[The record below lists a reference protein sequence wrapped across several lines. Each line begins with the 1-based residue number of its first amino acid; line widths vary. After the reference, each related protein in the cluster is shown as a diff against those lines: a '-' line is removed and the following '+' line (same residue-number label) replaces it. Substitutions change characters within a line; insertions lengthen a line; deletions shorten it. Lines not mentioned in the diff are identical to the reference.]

1 MKNRV
6 LSVLLSIGIILSN
19 CSTGFIAIAEDDN
32 PVSTETTE
40 TNEPTTEPTDVP
52 STDDPT
58 TNENEEDN
66 PNTDPADNPNY
77 DLEDDPSKDDKALI
91 NVSIKENKNLTIYH
105 GQENEL
111 NIIYNKNN
119 NAGKP
124 RYSDYF
130 EFSSNDWNEALF
142 NNIELKFERVT
153 EDIPEGVIAYTV
165 AFMFKEDSL
174 ELEEKY
180 AFEYDEKYVFTET
193 DYQVPDISVKTAIEN
208 NGQMALIW
216 ENDDYSVSLSNEAES
231 FVEPSTG
238 KILLT
243 DDIKSDSKYYLRNVN
258 SDSVEYHAISIGYNI
273 DSKADIEISTD
284 AVISQDIDF
293 SNSSAYNKSV
303 QITITAFAKSTSAN
317 ITLQNNNAVCISE
330 KAMTYKGAENGKN
343 KFEYKYTFAVP
354 STGIYHISNLKAQVT
369 VGSETSE
376 YINLNLKDKNNNSCN
391 DLRLECIKPKIYWQ
405 GGPWPSWNNTSIFQ
419 IQAYD
424 DESDIKTLEFSFDE
438 VNWDSSIYEVK
449 KNPKNQTGVDIWFKM
464 NVSTSELNKKTLYIR
479 AIDEAG
485 NIDVIYK
492 PVNGSWVP
500 KDEITS
506 EELNEKIVEV
516 IDSIGLYYYDELN
529 ERYIKI
535 TNTTDTSSL
544 NTNSF
549 GNFTNKRIQI
559 RVVSDEKNK
568 IYINGDLMN
577 KKTKTITTII
587 DDETVEEELFDYFF
601 YDFPIGTDCDIA
613 LRINNVN
620 ADILLSSTSI
630 TDFLGYTLKSNHLI
644 IERSKPSSLL
654 TRPDFASENVSVS
667 NKWYGIKAK
676 DDNKYF
682 EIEVSDEKSGIK
694 SIMISD
700 DAGVSITASKD
711 YPAEFYVNNSQE
723 PTSKNESTLSQQDYS
738 SLAGKVENIKI
749 RIPVA
754 VFNDGKHT
762 LEIKVC
768 DNAGNEETGFIKI
781 NGTDNTQKNSE
792 TEKVTNK
799 TFTFST
805 DFTRPKGTISIVSS
819 SKIIDGEEWFA
830 DSAEVAFDFEIDD
843 VNPNKVVW
851 KANSNAQKIEKKF
864 ESGKT
869 VVSASLA
876 DTNAALDE
884 NNSYTISAVFYD
896 QAGNSSEDDDIDD
909 KKFYKDTESPTIDSV
924 SVSHAP
930 ETGLGKVLRI
940 ITFGFFSNDNVT
952 VSVKAHDGEHDS
964 GLNDSSLKISLDGGT
979 TYNSMKY
986 EDGKYKYTIAV
997 SDIPKS
1003 GIIAVRATDRF
1014 GNESEEFTVITSD
1027 GGTVGDNE
1035 TKSKDFIIEN
1045 IPPLVSITLPESDG
1059 ITRTDGKVWYNSDKD
1074 ITISVKDENSGIHS
1088 ISVFVNDEQIQHD
1101 SDNTNLISN
1110 CLVMDKDS
1118 HEYRLG
1124 TEALREILRSA
1135 GKLPDDGH
1143 YTIRVEAED
1152 NAGNKNDVEA
1162 DAKDYYLDYVK
1173 PVVQKI
1179 DFSIPSA
1186 DEIENVDITDY
1197 VKELQY
1203 GFYFKTDLVATVH
1216 VHDDNPTSD
1225 LYAIKYML
1233 VDYSSG
1239 NYNQELPA
1247 ADSDAWQLV
1256 EVVSNPENKNDAT
1269 ASFNVHENFKGQIF
1283 VMVYDK
1289 VLNVS
1294 DIGTPDLFVVDT
1306 PERHESEQ
1314 HIEITGMGETS
1325 FTDAENNPLFSSDV
1339 HLTVR
1344 VVDTMSG
1351 IREISYS
1358 LTSENDT
1365 QDNKT
1370 ITLENNG
1377 YSEGQDLGDGWI
1389 VKSMDEN
1396 LVTEVERNYTFSAD
1410 NNNIQLLIGMK
1421 DRSNN
1426 PSTKESDVFSVDQTA
1441 PIINVAFDA
1450 PAGNADCYREART
1463 ATITVIERNFD
1474 SARIIADIQNSFGNV
1489 PSIGTFTDASNT
1501 EHTATITFSE
1511 GDYTFSI
1518 AGTDRCD
1525 HNATIN
1531 YSGGNEQSF
1540 KVDLTDPRVVHNFDQ
1555 FVNSADNSFNTD
1567 KEMTITITEHNFVA
1581 SLVSIRI
1588 YRTKAGQELTT
1599 TNREDCTSEYIT
1611 PDKWRSNGDTHTI
1624 SFTFS
1629 ADYVYQV
1636 MIGGTDA
1643 SGRMIPDNQSQVF
1656 EIDKTKPVLK
1666 NPKNLDVLVYTSKNT
1681 ETEAKAIEFE
1691 DSNIAR
1697 VDYSVV
1703 SYQMKINEDKVGY
1716 DMAVNSKKFE
1726 SKNGSVIISNEFF
1739 NQDGIYEVKCTPYD
1753 VAGNAGDE
1761 TTHTYVIQRD
1771 TDFLVYI
1778 PNSIKENRTGLYK
1791 FDQTGIRSADFEDI
1805 KIISYITNDKTFSV
1819 EVDGVE
1825 VTGNDLDSKLD
1836 DRRIN
1841 QVNMYD
1847 VTVKNSYIAQNF
1859 SEDTVDTDLTL
1870 NAVAKNGDTAQVITL
1885 GHIYIDNVKPMG
1897 EYEKALQDIGFFD
1910 GFYGV
1915 ESKTLMIEGVSPDI
1929 DLSRC
1934 EILVNDESL
1943 TYENGGF
1950 QYDENAH
1957 TISFTINKGYTNIRP
1972 TLVDNAGNINN
1983 LAMIKKVYV
1992 GNLFARFWYL
2002 FIFGGLIVI
2011 AIPTLIILAIVRKKK
2026 TKRAF

>member
-19 CSTGFIAIAEDDN
+19 CSTGFIAIAEDDI
-32 PVSTETTE
+32 PVTTETTE

-58 TNENEEDN
+58 ANENEEDD
-66 PNTDPADNPNY
+66 PNTDPADNPND
-77 DLEDDPSKDDKALI
+77 DLEDDPSDNKTVV
-91 NVSIKENKNLTIYH
+91 NVSIKENRNLIIYH

-111 NIIYNKNN
+111 DTIYNKNN
-119 NAGKP
+119 NNTGKP
-124 RYSDYF
+124 RYLDYF

-284 AVISQDIDF
+284 AVISQDINF
-293 SNSSAYNKSV
+293 TNISAYNKNV

-317 ITLQNNNAVCISE
+317 ITLQNNNDICISE
-330 KAMTYKGAENGKN
+330 KAMTYIGTENGKN
-343 KFEYKYTFAVP
+343 KFEYKYTFTVP
-354 STGIYHISNLKAQVT
+354 STEVYHISNLKAHVT

-376 YINLNLKDKNNNSCN
+376 YINLNLKDKNNNICN
-391 DLRLECIKPKIYWQ
+391 DLRLEKIAPKIIWT
-405 GGPWPSWNNTSIFQ
+405 GGQWPHGRDTAFQ
-419 IQAYD
+419 IRAW
-424 DESDIKTLEFSFDE
+424 DEQTNIVSVEYSFDKSNWIVPNDTQPPKDNRGIYGRE
-438 VNWDSSIYEVK
+438 VWFTANV
-449 KNPKNQTGVDIWFKM
+449 PTNQ
-464 NVSTSELNKKTLYIR
+464 LNSLTLYVK

-485 NIDVIYK
+485 NTDIIYRS
-492 PVNGSWVP
+492 PGGSWAVEN
-500 KDEITS
+500 EITP
-506 EELNEKIVEV
+506 EEIEQTIEV
-516 IDSIGLYYYDELN
+516 IKNIELYYYDATSEKWN
-529 ERYIKI
+529 KI
-535 TNTTDTSSL
+535 TGTSVL
-544 NTNSF
+544 NSNLF
-549 GNFTNKRIQI
+549 GNAINKPLQV
-559 RVVSDEKNK
+559 RVYTDSKNK
-568 IYINGDLMN
+568 IYVNNTLMKSN
-577 KKTKTITTII
+577 ITT
-587 DDETVEEELFDYFF
+587 DSDTGEETFNYYYYTFET
-601 YDFPIGTDCDIA
+601 GTDVDIVFK
-613 LRINNVN
+613 INNVN
-620 ADILLSSTSI
+620 ADIPINENAI
-630 TDFLGYTLKSNHLI
+630 TNLLGYTLKSNHLI
-644 IERSKPSSLL
+644 IESSNPSSLL

-676 DDNKYF
+676 DDNKSF

-694 SIMISD
+694 SIIISD
-700 DAGVSITASKD
+700 GSGEAITATKE
-711 YPAEFYVNNSQE
+711 YPVEFYVNNSQV
-723 PTSKNESTLSQQDYS
+723 PTAKIENTLSTQNYANLDEKTT
-738 SLAGKVENIKI
+738 KVSVK
-749 RIPVA
+749 IPVGA
-754 VFNDGKHT
+754 FADGDHT
-762 LEIKVC
+762 LAIIVY
-768 DNAGNEETGFIKI
+768 DNAGNKETGFIKI
-781 NGTDNTQKNSE
+781 NGSNNTETNSE
-792 TEKVTNK
+792 TGKVTNK
-799 TFTFST
+799 PFTFST

-1101 SDNTNLISN
+1101 SDNTNFISN

-1666 NPKNLDVLVYTSKNT
+1666 NPENLDVLVYTSKNT